1 MARTRERVKRASL
14 MLTGMPST
22 GESATDEQP
31 GQPDAAGPGGADQR
45 VVDAL
50 ARILQTETKARVY
63 VGLRQR
69 PHVTSEE
76 LATLTGLYP
85 STVREV
91 LAQMH
96 DEDIVSRRKRDRQ
109 GAGNNPFEYD
119 AIAPAQLVRRK
130 VDDLQEELNSIC
142 LLDDLLGRGQSQPRD
157 GPVRI
162 SIDED

>member
-1 MARTRERVKRASL
+1 MSS
-14 MLTGMPST
+14 TGGPST
-22 GESATDEQP
+22 EDQP
-31 GQPDAAGPGGADQR
+31 EDTETADRGGADQR

-50 ARILQTETKARVY
+50 ARVLQTETKARVY
-63 VGLRQR
+63 VGLRQS
-69 PHVTSEE
+69 PHATSDE
-76 LATLTGLYP
+76 LATMTGLYP

-96 DEDIVSRRKRDRQ
+96 EEEVVTRRKRDRQ

-130 VDDLQEELNSIC
+130 VDDLQAELNSIC
-142 LLDDLLGRGQSQPRD
+142 LLDDLLGRGQSPSRD

-162 SIDED
+162 SIDEE

>member
-1 MARTRERVKRASL
+1 MKVD
-14 MLTGMPST
+14 MPT
-22 GESATDEQP
+22 PGKSAADVPP
-31 GQPDAAGPGGADQR
+31 GQADAAGHGGADQR

-69 PHVTSEE
+69 PHVTSDE

-96 DEDIVSRRKRDRQ
+96 DEDIVSRRKRDRE

-119 AIAPAQLVRRK
+119 AIAPSQLVRRK
-130 VDDLQEELNSIC
+130 VDELQEELNSIC
-142 LLDDLLGRGQSQPRD
+142 LLDDILGRGQSSPRD